1 MWLFRKKVSLAL
13 GIDISSYS
21 IEAMAL
27 TSERDVVA
35 YERALLEEGII
46 QNGSIQKKDLLQAK
60 LDQVLAKLYA
70 RAKNVRGARTVVNIP
85 DQQTY
90 TRYFD
95 VPVNLSGADLTAYLR
110 KEAGI
115 VIPLEA
121 GDMTA
126 SYIVVGGAKQ
136 SQTTKLVLFVG
147 AKKEVTQSILEVLHA
162 VEVDSPVLDLESLAL
177 MRSLLPAHS
186 TDAVLILDGG
196 SEASTMH
203 IFEGYS
209 LPIISVACPA
219 GGVRATQRVAER
231 TGLSFDEAEK
241 VKCAFGLLKAPHSAE
256 EPSPSLPDS
265 SRAKNTKDDVAR
277 EVSLVL
283 HDWYQLVI
291 SDAQKAVAF
300 YETNFGKRISG
311 IILAGGAALLPGA
324 ASYLTAW
331 MGRPVRVGNPLIN
344 LRNVEI
350 LGKEKPSLMYTTVV
364 GLALRGIDP
373 SATNIDFV
381 HGTITETKNGF
392 LRERRSLFSIG
403 ALVLMVVLLVAALY
417 GAFLFFGRDA
427 EIFYER
433 MP

>member
-1 MWLFRKKVSLAL
+1 MRLLRKNSFLVL

-21 IEAMAL
+21 IEAMVL
-27 TSERDVVA
+27 TNERDVVA

-46 QNGSIQKKDLLQAK
+46 QNGNIQKKDVLQAK

-90 TRYFD
+90 THYFD
-95 VPVNLSGADLTAYLR
+95 VPVNLSGTDLTVYLR
-110 KEAGI
+110 KEAGT

-121 GDMTA
+121 EDMTA
-126 SYIVVGGAKQ
+126 SYIVVGSANR
-136 SQTTKLVLFVG
+136 SQTTKRVLFAG
-147 AKKEVTQSILEVLHA
+147 TKKEVTRSILEVLHA
-162 VEVDSPVLDLESLAL
+162 VGVDSPILDLESIAL

-186 TDAVLILDGG
+186 PDAVLILDGG

-219 GGVRATQRVAER
+219 GGVQATRRIAEH
-231 TGLSFDEAEK
+231 TGLSFEEAEK
-241 VKCAFGLLKAPHSAE
+241 IKCVFGLLKAPHSAE
-256 EPSPSLPDS
+256 EPNRSLPDS
-265 SRAKNTKDDVAR
+265 SRTENTKDDVAR
-277 EVSLVL
+277 EVSLIL

-291 SDAQKAVAF
+291 SDAQKTIAF

-311 IILAGGAALLPGA
+311 IILAGGAALLPGV

-331 MGRPVRVGNPLIN
+331 MGRPVRVGNPLLH

-350 LGKEKPSLMYTTVV
+350 LGKDKPSLMYTTVV
-364 GLALRGIDP
+364 GLALRGVD
-373 SATNIDFV
+373 SLAVGVDFI
-381 HGTITETKNGF
+381 HGAVTETKRDAF
-392 LRERRSLFSIG
+392 KEQRSLFSIG
-403 ALVLMVVLLVAALY
+403 VRVLLVALLVVALY
-417 GAFLFFGRDA
+417 GVFLFFGRDA

-433 MP
+433 IP